1 MKAIKTILCTG
12 ALALLGAC
20 NSQPALG
27 GETPALIAESTPESR
42 AELQRLVSEALGTDG
57 VLLAEDALTRENT
70 LIIERNPPQDLQ
82 QRPLQGRNMEPPKKF
97 RLLLSGDRCWLER
110 ESDRERWELLEAK
123 CVPEAASAES

>member
-1 MKAIKTILCTG
+1 MQSVKISLSIG
-12 ALALLGAC
+12 ALALLSAC

-27 GETPALIAESTPESR
+27 GEEPAVIAKSTPQSR
-42 AELQRLVSEALGTDG
+42 AELQRLVSEASQGAKIT
-57 VLLAEDALTRENT
+57 LAEDALTREST